1 MTRSYKIV
9 RRIRREILQGV
20 YGGGGDRFLT
30 VRDLAAR
37 SGVSL
42 STAHKVMTQL
52 KGEGLLVADS
62 TNPAIINPEVVQ
74 TRSAAGESRPRR
86 LGLLVANIASPFFGS
101 LCRQVQ
107 QAGLDLGYQV
117 LAANSEYDFSQE
129 QRAIEGFLSIGMEGL
144 LICPGLADNC
154 AKMYR
159 DLLGRGVPIVFVSRW
174 DPEIDADYVVAHSF
188 VGAAAVAGHL
198 LSMGYR
204 SFGYIAFG
212 SRLKRDA
219 RLSGFRSALAEEG
232 ITLAPENIASGEGRD
247 IEHGYRA
254 MAALMQSAERPR
266 AVLAYNDL
274 LAIGAIRYCHDR
286 GISVPGDVA
295 VAGFDNLPE
304 SRVTTPPLTT
314 VDYGVESMAR
324 LAVWTLLDRIR
335 NPQRPASRTLLEP
348 HLIVRQ
354 STDPEALHS
363 SAAGAAASG
372 APAISTQFSTM
383 REE

>member
-1 MTRSYKIV
+1 
-9 RRIRREILQGV
+9 
-20 YGGGGDRFLT
+20 
-30 VRDLAAR
+30 
-37 SGVSL
+37 
-42 STAHKVMTQL
+42 
-52 KGEGLLVADS
+52 
-62 TNPAIINPEVVQ
+62 
-74 TRSAAGESRPRR
+74 
-86 LGLLVANIASPFFGS
+86 
-101 LCRQVQ
+101 
-107 QAGLDLGYQV
+107 
-117 LAANSEYDFSQE
+117 
-129 QRAIEGFLSIGMEGL
+129 
-144 LICPGLADNC
+144 
-154 AKMYR
+154 
-159 DLLGRGVPIVFVSRW
+159 
-174 DPEIDADYVVAHSF
+174 
-188 VGAAAVAGHL
+188 
-198 LSMGYR
+198 
-204 SFGYIAFG
+204 
-212 SRLKRDA
+212 
-219 RLSGFRSALAEEG
+219 
-232 ITLAPENIASGEGRD
+232 
-247 IEHGYRA
+247 
-254 MAALMQSAERPR
+254 MAALMQSAEPPR

-286 GISVPGDVA
+286 GISVPRDVA